1 METQLEWAMDTSGT
15 RVFKQ
20 QDLPQTIALFVTARC
35 NLRCVHCYNDS
46 GAGSCGDMSRKE
58 LLSVARQVAA
68 LRPHNVCLCGG
79 EPLCREELLEVV
91 DVLRPGVGR
100 IAMVTNGLAMTE
112 ATARAHVEHGVYAV
126 QVSLDGAYAWQHDSL
141 RGSAGSFE
149 RAKAAITALRKAG
162 TPQIMTA
169 VLPNRLNCDGL
180 PEYVQ
185 LCMSLGVDIIRS
197 MPFLPSGRGRGM
209 GRPLMLDSEGYFR
222 WRRELRRQSERYGH
236 LIRLEWDDPLGLIT
250 NMPDKARS
258 GEKSYG
264 LEIRANGDL
273 LVSSYLP
280 IVVGNLNR
288 HTLSDYWYGG
298 YDRVWTD
305 ARVTEYAG
313 QIHDVYDFDD
323 LDPLPYD
330 GRQIEFDI
338 LEEKR

>member
-1 METQLEWAMDTSGT
+1 
-15 RVFKQ
+15 
-20 QDLPQTIALFVTARC
+20 
-35 NLRCVHCYNDS
+35 
-46 GAGSCGDMSRKE
+46 
-58 LLSVARQVAA
+58 
-68 LRPHNVCLCGG
+68 
-79 EPLCREELLEVV
+79 
-91 DVLRPGVGR
+91 
-100 IAMVTNGLAMTE
+100 
-112 ATARAHVEHGVYAV
+112 
-126 QVSLDGAYAWQHDSL
+126 
-141 RGSAGSFE
+141 
-149 RAKAAITALRKAG
+149 
-162 TPQIMTA
+162 
-169 VLPNRLNCDGL
+169 
-180 PEYVQ
+180 
-185 LCMSLGVDIIRS
+185 
-197 MPFLPSGRGRGM
+197 
-209 GRPLMLDSEGYFR
+209 
-222 WRRELRRQSERYGH
+222 
-236 LIRLEWDDPLGLIT
+236 
-250 NMPDKARS
+250 MPDKARS